1 MKKIYFG
8 GPLISNKEKKTVLD
22 SVINGFYDGM
32 KKNIINFEN
41 KLKKEL
47 NTNYVH
53 LTFTCTHAMHLALL
67 SCNVKK
73 GDEVILPEISWVATA
88 QSVSYTGAKCVFVD
102 IDPNT
107 FCISPDSIKK
117 AITNKTK
124 AIMVVHAFGH
134 PCPMDEIVDICKKKG
149 LYLIED
155 AAPSLGSH
163 ISGKK
168 TGTFGDV
175 GCFSFQGSKIITTN
189 EGGALITNN
198 KKKYDFAKLY
208 SILGRTDSKGPF
220 WSDHIAYR
228 YGMSNLNAS
237 LGEAQIS
244 RLSEIIKI
252 KRNIAYQFMDY
263 FEKDKNVKFIKEPS
277 YAFSNYAYPNI
288 TLNKLGKKFRDKL
301 VNYLLSKNI
310 QVRQMFP
317 CTSDMPMYKKRYLN
331 TNSRYVSENSITLP
345 SYPKISSQEIKKV
358 SYTIKKFIRDN
369 IN

>member
-8 GPLISNKEKKTVLD
+8 GPLITDLEKKKVLD
-22 SVINGFYDGM
+22 SVTNGFYDGM
-32 KKNIINFEN
+32 KKNLLNFES
-41 KLKKEL
+41 KLKKKL
-47 NTNYVH
+47 NINHVH

-67 SCNVKK
+67 SCNIKK

-88 QSVSYTGAKCVFVD
+88 QSISYTGAKCVFVD
-102 IDPNT
+102 IDPDT
-107 FCISPDSIKK
+107 FCISPNSIKK
-117 AITNKTK
+117 AITTRTK
-124 AIMVVHAFGH
+124 AVMVVHAFGH
-134 PCPMDEIVDICKKKG
+134 PCQMHEIVDICKKKG

-168 TGTFGDV
+168 TGTFGDL

-189 EGGALITNN
+189 EGGALVTND
-198 KKKYDFAKLY
+198 KKKYEFAKLY

-220 WSDHIAYR
+220 WSDHIAFR

-252 KRNIAYQFMDY
+252 KRKIAHQYLDH
-263 FEKDKNVKFIKEPS
+263 FEKDKNIKFIKEPT
-277 YAFSNYAYPNI
+277 YGFSNYAYPNI
-288 TLNKLGKKFRDKL
+288 TLNNLGKKIRNKL
-301 VNYLLSKNI
+301 VNYLLSKSI

-317 CTSDMPMYKKRYLN
+317 CMSDMPMYNKRYLN
-331 TNSRYVSENSITLP
+331 PNSHYVSDNSITLP
-345 SYPKISSQEIKKV
+345 SYPKISSKEIKRI
-358 SYTIKKFIRDN
+358 SNIIKKFIKDN